1 MFKFKLSD
9 ISDGLFILLSS
20 FSISF
25 VILYYYLKNNV
36 NSILL
41 SVALSIIVFCLYM
54 IIKRKKKGKL
64 SIKKEDEE
72 SFIKCV
78 NAMCLLSNKE
88 CFDIIYETLLRLKK
102 EPIKV
107 KNGIVVGENFIY
119 CKFTYDKIN
128 VSSVISAYKISP
140 KGKNLVYLG
149 VEFSPECVD
158 FVTGFIKRIKLIK
171 LSEVFPLMKETNTIP
186 QGGFLPLKKKIG
198 FFTLI
203 KQSFS
208 KKKAKGYALYGIAL
222 LIMSNFVFFPLWY
235 IISGSILLL
244 YAITIKFFAPTPTEK
259 TFL

>member
-20 FSISF
+20 FSIFF

-36 NSILL
+36 TAILL
-41 SVALSIIVFCLYM
+41 SVAFSAIVFCLYM

-72 SFIKCV
+72 SFLKCV
-78 NAMCLLSNKE
+78 NAMCLLPNKE

-107 KNGIVVGENFIY
+107 ENGIVVSDNFIY
-119 CKFTYDKIN
+119 CKFSYDKISVSN
-128 VSSVISAYKISP
+128 VVSAYKKSP

-149 VEFSPECVD
+149 VEFSPECEE
-158 FVTGFIKRIKLIK
+158 FVNGFIKRIRLIK
-171 LSEVFPLMKETNTIP
+171 LSEIFPFMKKVNTVP
-186 QGGFLPLKKKIG
+186 SGGFLPLKKKIG

-235 IISGSILLL
+235 IISGSLLL
-244 YAITIKFFAPTPTEK
+244 IYAIIIKFFAPTPTEN